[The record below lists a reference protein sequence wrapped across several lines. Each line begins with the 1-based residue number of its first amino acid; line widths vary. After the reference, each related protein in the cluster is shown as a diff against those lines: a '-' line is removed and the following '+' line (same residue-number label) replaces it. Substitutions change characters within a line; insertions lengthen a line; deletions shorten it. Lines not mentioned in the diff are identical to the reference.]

1 MSPYVKN
8 FEEEISKWDEK
19 LQEMRIIFDIWIDVQ
34 RRWVYLEGIFFGSA
48 DIKTQLPQEF
58 SRFKT
63 IDADFIQLMKV
74 VSVKPLTQEVYG
86 IPNLQKTLQRLSDM
100 LNKIQK
106 ALGDYLETQRSNFA
120 RFYFVGDEDLLE
132 IIGNAKDITNIQRHF
147 TKMFAGISTL
157 KSPDGNVLE
166 GMFSREGEYVNFVS
180 KLAMSDDATIYQRL
194 TKIEGMMQNSL
205 ANELQKAVEALE
217 IIDDFS
223 QESDPYAK
231 TSSTGQM
238 TFLGWIESF
247 PAQIVLT
254 AMQISW
260 AQRVEDSIKKSK
272 REMTTT
278 EELIGKYLVLLA
290 ERVLTDL
297 PKDVRQKY
305 EQLITDLVHQRD
317 TTRHLIDKKVQ
328 SIEDFSWLYH
338 MRYYW
343 NEKEKEAVKKV
354 RILMANAF
362 FYYGFEYLGVG
373 EKLVQTPL
381 TDRCYLTL
389 TQALHF
395 RLGGNPFG
403 PAGTGKTESV
413 KALGCQLG
421 RFVLV
426 FN

>member
-1 MSPYVKN
+1 
-8 FEEEISKWDEK
+8 
-19 LQEMRIIFDIWIDVQ
+19 
-34 RRWVYLEGIFFGSA
+34 
-48 DIKTQLPQEF
+48 
-58 SRFKT
+58 
-63 IDADFIQLMKV
+63 MKA
-74 VSVKPLTQEVYG
+74 VSVKPLTQEVYD
-86 IPNLQKTLQRLSDM
+86 IPNLQKTLKRLSDM

-147 TKMFAGISTL
+147 SKMFAGISTL

-166 GMFSREGEYVNFVS
+166 GIFSREGEYVNFVS

-231 TSSTGQM
+231 TLSIGQM

-247 PAQIVLT
+247 PAQIVLIT
-254 AMQISW
+254 MQISW

-278 EELIGKYLVLLA
+278 EELIGKYMALFA
-290 ERVLTDL
+290 ERVLIDL

-338 MRYYW
+338 MRYYGM
-343 NEKEKEAVKKV
+343 KKWK
-354 RILMANAF
+354 
-362 FYYGFEYLGVG
+362 
-373 EKLVQTPL
+373 KL
-381 TDRCYLTL
+381 
-389 TQALHF
+389 
-395 RLGGNPFG
+395 
-403 PAGTGKTESV
+403 
-413 KALGCQLG
+413 
-421 RFVLV
+421 
-426 FN
+426 